1 VKVFVS
7 VVLFVIGFLV
17 FNSLWPQSIDLP
29 KIGAVK
35 EWTLTEVSGNDIS
48 TKNKPKLITFF
59 FTNCPDVCPTTMW
72 DLEDLQQLM
81 KEKGI
86 SKDEYLILAV
96 TLDPEYDTED
106 KIIQYKEIFEIT
118 SSNWLFLRG
127 SEEETKKITRNFNF
141 FYEKSQD
148 GIITHSTS
156 MYVVDSN
163 DQIRAHHDM
172 AIGEKR
178 VNIEKIADHL
188 DQLINK

>member
-1 VKVFVS
+1 MKVFVS